1 MDTLIEILGGPKAI
15 WILAG
20 GYFGMVIAERVFY
33 VLRRP
38 GRYNNADAFQRLTP
52 RVNFIA

>member
-38 GRYNNADAFQRLTP
+38 GRYDNADAFQRLMP